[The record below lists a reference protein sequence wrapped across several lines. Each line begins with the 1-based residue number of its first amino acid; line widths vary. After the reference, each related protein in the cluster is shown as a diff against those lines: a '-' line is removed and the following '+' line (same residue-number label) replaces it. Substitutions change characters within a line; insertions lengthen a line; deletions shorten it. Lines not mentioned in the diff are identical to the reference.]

1 MSFIIREKWVWIII
15 GMCILVMVG
24 PYLLMLV
31 ILQLPDVL
39 RASLVWLIILGWG
52 IAGGYKDWLTDA
64 EKRKQKA
71 RAHRVEDEPS
81 LSIQTEIK

>member
-1 MSFIIREKWVWIII
+1 
-15 GMCILVMVG
+15 
-24 PYLLMLV
+24 
-31 ILQLPDVL
+31 VL

-52 IAGGYKDWLTDA
+52 IAGGYKDWLMDA